1 MRKDVY
7 SSLYRL
13 AGCTAAVY
21 LAFFNFFPVGA
32 QVAYATTLHASF
44 AASQKADIKLTVLA
58 KNDKLSAVLDRIEKQ
73 SGYVFVYSNDE
84 INVARRISLNVK
96 EKPLAEVLQLLFSP
110 LNISYEI
117 LNDKIILKPVKAFTP
132 LQNGAISLPATIS
145 EDAGA
150 NAAVSI
156 SAVITGRVTD
166 ERGAVIGHASIT
178 LKGTDIGTLTNEQG
192 RFTLR
197 IPDDKLNG
205 ALVFSSVGFTPR
217 EVALEGR
224 TTIEIKLAPES
235 KDLNEVIVV
244 GYGTQRRVSV
254 TGSVDAIDRK
264 AIEGRPVTNLSTA
277 LQGTS
282 PNLIIQ
288 QRNFEPGQ
296 PVNINIRGLGTLGD
310 NSPLVVIDGII
321 GGDINL
327 VNPNDIESVSILRDA
342 GSAAIYG
349 SRSANGVILITTKKG
364 RKNEKP
370 AISYGII
377 YGTQAPRITYKPVHA
392 WENAYYKNESLVNS
406 GLAPAFTPA
415 DIQNFAA
422 RGDGDWRADNIV
434 QHALQ
439 QTHNL
444 SISGG
449 GATSTYLLSFGLL
462 DQQNNFIGP
471 AYGYKRYNARFN
483 QTSEIGK
490 LKINTILSYV
500 KVQNKDHSFN
510 AGTLIVDAGRVPL
523 YYSFTDSAGHYL
535 TNPVSAQFNP
545 KGILEK
551 GGYRKSDND
560 EIFGNFNA
568 EYAVTKDLKL
578 RGVFG
583 GTVRNNQTFGRVLQV
598 NFLPGGVYGDNREVS
613 DVSYKSLFSN
623 LQLLAEY
630 TKSFHAHDIK
640 VLLGAANESFKESS
654 SALYQTKTD
663 SALGVPTTGTLI
675 DPSRSFNSNG
685 TNLGNGRPA
694 TIESSIN
701 SVFGRAG
708 YSYNDRYFAEF
719 NFRYDG
725 ASKFAKDNRWGFF
738 PSISAAW
745 RVTEESFANGI
756 KNKIGDIKIRA
767 SYGILGNQNVN
778 AYQYQTTFFNY
789 TAAYGFNNNVVG
801 GSGYTLGNPN
811 LTWEKAAT
819 FNAGIDGS
827 FLQRRLAV
835 SFDIFDKT
843 TRDILY
849 TRKDVPQ
856 LFGAGF
862 PDYNVAKVRNR
873 GWELKATYTLP
884 GRLISQSF
892 TVNLADNLNELQ
904 ALTSGA
910 TEQVERKEEFELVR
924 RVGQPITVY
933 QGYKRNGYFQNLDEL
948 SKYPRFTGSTVTAGD
963 IKFVDKTG
971 DGVIDD
977 KDKFILGNP
986 FPRYTFGFTYTIN
999 VKGFDVL
1006 LLVQGVGKR
1015 DAMIRGEQVEPFH
1028 FGYGGTMYTH
1038 QTDYWTPTNPHAKYP
1053 RLAEAGSAS
1062 NTNNYRTGSD
1072 LFLFN
1077 AAYARL
1083 KNLQIGY
1090 TIPAAIMQ
1098 KIHLQKARVY
1108 FTGQN
1113 LVTLTKL
1120 SFLDPE
1126 ITEFDNNASFNTGA
1140 NSARAYFLPVFYG
1153 FGFDITF

>member
-1 MRKDVY
+1 MRKGPY
-7 SSLYRL
+7 SPFYRVVR
-13 AGCTAAVY
+13 CTAAIY
-21 LAFFNFFPVGA
+21 LVLLNVFPVGA
-32 QVAYATTLHASF
+32 QVAYAAAKESVFT
-44 AASQKADIKLTVLA
+44 ASQRAEIKLTLLA
-58 KNDKLSAVLDRIEKQ
+58 KNDKLSIVLDRIEKQ

-84 INVARRISLNVK
+84 INVTRKVSLNVK
-96 EKPLAEVLQLLFSP
+96 EKPLAEVLQTLFSP
-110 LNISYEI
+110 LGIGYEM
-117 LNDKIILKPVKAFTP
+117 LNDKIILKPVKSFSP
-132 LQNGAISLPATIS
+132 LQNGGILPPG
-145 EDAGA
+145 DANDNPGA
-150 NAAVSI
+150 NAAFPATVM
-156 SAVITGRVTD
+156 ITGRVTD
-166 ERGAVIGHASIT
+166 ENGYAISNASIS
-178 LKGTDIGTLTNEQG
+178 LKGTDIGTSTNEQG
-192 RFTLR
+192 RFSLR
-197 IPDDKLNG
+197 IPDDKTNG
-205 ALVFSSVGFTPR
+205 ILVFSYVGFSPR

-224 TTIEIKLAPES
+224 SSIEIKLTAEV
-235 KDLNEVIVV
+235 KDLGEVIVV
-244 GYGTQRRVSV
+244 GYGTQKRISV
-254 TGSVDAIDRK
+254 TGSVDAIGRK

-364 RKNEKP
+364 KKNEKP
-370 AISYGII
+370 TVSYGII
-377 YGTQAPRITYKPVHA
+377 YGTQVPRVTYKPVHA

-415 DIQNFAA
+415 DIQAFAA
-422 RGDGDWRADNIV
+422 RGDGDWRVDNIV
-434 QHALQ
+434 QPALQ

-449 GATSTYLLSFGLL
+449 AATSTYLLSFGFL
-462 DQQNNFIGP
+462 DQENNFVGP
-471 AYGYKRYNARFN
+471 GYGYKRYNVRFN
-483 QTSEIGK
+483 QTNEIGK
-490 LKINTILSYV
+490 LKLNTILSYV
-500 KVQNKDHSFN
+500 KVENKDHSFN

-523 YYSFTDSAGHYL
+523 YYSFTDSAGNYL

-545 KGILEK
+545 KAILER

-568 EYAVTKDLKL
+568 EYNITKDLKL

-583 GTVRNNQTFGRVLQV
+583 GTVRNNKTFGRVLQV
-598 NFLPGGVYGDNREVS
+598 NFLPGGVYGDSREVS
-613 DVSYKSLFSN
+613 DVNFKSLFSN

-630 TKSFHAHDIK
+630 TKTLNRHDIK
-640 VLLGAANESFKESS
+640 VLVGAANESSKEAS

-675 DPSRSFNSNG
+675 DPTRSFNSNG
-685 TNLGNGRPA
+685 TNSNGRPA

-701 SVFGRAG
+701 SVFGRVG

-725 ASKFAKDNRWGFF
+725 ASKFAKENRWGFF

-745 RVTEESFANGI
+745 LVTEEAFTKGI
-756 KNKIGDIKIRA
+756 KDKIGDIKLRA

-789 TAAYGFNNNVVG
+789 SSAYGFNNNVVG
-801 GSGYTLGNPN
+801 GSGYTLGNPG

-819 FNAGIDGS
+819 FNAGIDGN
-827 FLQRRLAV
+827 FLDRRLSI
-835 SFDIFDKT
+835 SFDIFNKT

-862 PDYNVAKVRNR
+862 PDYNVAEVRNR
-873 GWELKATYTLP
+873 GWEVKATYTLP
-884 GRLISQSF
+884 GKLFSHSI
-892 TVNLADNLNELQ
+892 TVNLADNLNELL

-910 TEQVERKEEFELVR
+910 TEQIERKEEFELVR

-933 QGYKRNGYFQNLDEL
+933 QGYKRNGYFQNLGDI

-986 FPRYTFGFTYTIN
+986 FPRYTFGLNYTMS
-999 VKGFDVL
+999 VKGFDVM
-1006 LLVQGVGKR
+1006 VFIQGVGKR

-1038 QTDYWTPTNPHAKYP
+1038 QTDYWTPTHPNAKYP

-1083 KNLQIGY
+1083 KNVQVGY
-1090 TIPAAIMQ
+1090 TIPQSVMR
-1098 KIHLQKARVY
+1098 KIHVQKARVY

-1113 LVTLTKL
+1113 LLTLTKL

-1126 ITEFDNNASFNTGA
+1126 VTEFDNNASFNTGA

-1153 FGFDITF
+1153 FGVDITF

>member
-1 MRKDVY
+1 MRKELF
-7 SSLYRL
+7 SSPLCRM
-13 AGCTAAVY
+13 ARCGAAVY
-21 LAFFNFFPVGA
+21 LLLLNGFPADA
-32 QVAYATTLHASF
+32 QVAFTAPRYAAFSPL
-44 AASQKADIKLTVLA
+44 QKAEVRLTLFA
-58 KNDKLSAVLDRIEKQ
+58 RNDKLSAVLERIEKQ

-84 INVARRISLNVK
+84 VNVARKVSLNVK
-96 EKPLAEVLQLLFSP
+96 DKSLAEVLQLLLQP
-110 LNISYEI
+110 LSINFEI
-117 LNDKIILKPVKAFTP
+117 LNDKIILKQAKSFAP
-132 LQNGAISLPATIS
+132 LQNGGNHPAMETTEDTRTIV
-145 EDAGA
+145 
-150 NAAVSI
+150 AATAF
-156 SAVITGRVTD
+156 AVLNGRVTD
-166 ERGAVIGHASIT
+166 DKGVGLANVSVT
-178 LKGTDIGTLTNEQG
+178 VKGTDIGTVTGPDG
-192 RFTLR
+192 RYTLR
-197 IPDDKLNG
+197 VPDEKMNG
-205 ALVFSSVGFTPR
+205 VLVFSSVGFVSR
-217 EVALEGR
+217 EVSVDGR
-224 TTIEIKLAPES
+224 SEIDIRLTAES

-244 GYGTQRRVSV
+244 GYGTQRKVSV
-254 TGSVDAIDRK
+254 TGSVDAIGRK

-364 RKNEKP
+364 KKNEKP
-370 AISYGII
+370 TISYGII
-377 YGTQAPRITYKPVHA
+377 YGTQVPRVTYKPVHA

-415 DIQNFAA
+415 DIQSFAA
-422 RGDGDWRADNIV
+422 RGDGDWRVDNIV
-434 QHALQ
+434 HNALQ

-449 GATSTYLLSFGLL
+449 SATSTYLLSFGIL

-471 AYGYKRYNARFN
+471 DYGYKRYNVRLN
-483 QTSEIGK
+483 QTSEIGR

-500 KVQNKDHSFN
+500 KVLNKDHSFN
-510 AGTLIVDAGRVPL
+510 AGTLIVDASRVPL

-568 EYAVTKDLKL
+568 ELAITKDLKL

-583 GTVRNNQTFGRVLQV
+583 GTVRNNQTFGRVMQV

-613 DVSYKSLFSN
+613 DANYKSLFSN

-630 TKSFHAHDIK
+630 TKSFKQHDIH
-640 VLLGAANESFKESS
+640 VLVGAANESVKEMS

-675 DPSRSFNSNG
+675 DPSRTFNSNG
-685 TNLGNGRPA
+685 TNLSNGRPA

-701 SVFGRAG
+701 SVFGRVN
-708 YSYNDRYFAEF
+708 YSFSDKYFAEF
-719 NFRYDG
+719 DFRYDG
-725 ASKFAKDNRWGFF
+725 ASKFAKENRWGFF
-738 PSISAAW
+738 PSVSAAW
-745 RVTEESFANGI
+745 LLTEEGFAKAI
-756 KNKIGDIKIRA
+756 KEKIGDFKIRA
-767 SYGILGNQNVN
+767 SYGMLGNQNVN

-789 TAAYGFNNNVVG
+789 TASYGFNNSVVG
-801 GSGYTLGNPN
+801 GSGYTLGNPD

-819 FNAGIDGS
+819 FNAGVDAT
-827 FLQRRLAV
+827 LLNRRLYV

-873 GWELKATYTLP
+873 GWEMKATYTLP
-884 GRLISQSF
+884 GRMVTQTFS
-892 TVNLADNLNELQ
+892 VNLADNLNELL

-933 QGYKRNGYFQNLDEL
+933 QGYKRNGYFQNLNDIN
-948 SKYPRFTGSTVTAGD
+948 KYPKFAGSTVTAGD
-963 IKFVDKTG
+963 IKFVDKDG
-971 DGVIDD
+971 NGVIDD

-986 FPRYTFGFTYTIN
+986 FPRYTFGFTYTAAA
-999 VKGFDVL
+999 KGFDL
-1006 LLVQGVGKR
+1006 MLFVQGVGKR

-1038 QTDYWTPTNPHAKYP
+1038 QTDYWTPTNPNAKYP
-1053 RLAEAGSAS
+1053 RLAEAGSTS

-1083 KNLQIGY
+1083 
-1090 TIPAAIMQ
+1090 
-1098 KIHLQKARVY
+1098 
-1108 FTGQN
+1108 
-1113 LVTLTKL
+1113 
-1120 SFLDPE
+1120 
-1126 ITEFDNNASFNTGA
+1126 
-1140 NSARAYFLPVFYG
+1140 
-1153 FGFDITF
+1153 